1 MMNEP
6 KNNVGTIDRTGQQLG
21 NYRLLCSLD
30 LDKYSGVYLGEHI
43 QFKNQCVVKVWQMQ
57 LKEELVDSF
66 LSQARA
72 LAQLV
77 HPHILRV
84 RDAGVEKLV
93 PFIAMDYVPYVTLQQ
108 RSSRG
113 IPKPLPGI
121 LPHLQP
127 LAEALQYAHNN
138 GFIHKNIRPRTIL
151 LGWNNDVLLSN
162 FSIPAVVQSEQQP
175 NHLKA
180 EEVTELLGYMAPEQM
195 QGKAVP
201 ASDQYSLAVV
211 IYEWLN
217 GNLPFHGSY
226 GEMVNQHL
234 HVQPPL
240 LRKNVPALSSAAE
253 HVIFTALAKDPQKRF
268 SSIAAFIQAL
278 QSAYTGGP
286 SPVVAQRV
294 ASSMPPAYAVPF
306 FAPAGAGV
314 SPAQQAVL
322 APALPVPARP
332 AIVVPALPV
341 TPAPVQYAPAS
352 SIPYPQYQQVAPA
365 TPATPQG
372 SVRPAPARKAKSN
385 ATISRRAFVAGLVGV
400 AAVLGGGGAWVAL
413 SQRQSVSSLATSAPN
428 GTNNQVTNPDQQ
440 GGTLLVYHGHPA
452 RVNAVAWSPDGKLIA
467 SASDDQ
473 TVQICDAKTGATSL
487 TYRGHSA
494 EVYAVAWSPNGQYI
508 ASAGAD
514 KTVQIWNV
522 ANGDTIRTF
531 KGHSDQVNA
540 VSWSSN
546 SNLVASGSDD
556 HTVQVWSIT
565 DGSVAMIYSEHS
577 AGVLSVAWS
586 PDNTVIASGSWDNT
600 VKAFSTIQTQSF
612 AISGT
617 VFDYR
622 GHTAEIYA
630 VAWSPDGKHIASA
643 SGDKVV
649 QVGNGTNGS
658 TLFTYTGHTDVVHA
672 VAWSPDGKY
681 LASASA
687 DNTVQLWSAQSKQKN
702 TRQTRFTYRG
712 HSNTVY
718 AVAWSPDGKRIA
730 SASSDTTLQEW
741 RPV

>member
-1 MMNEP
+1 MMNET
-6 KNNVGTIDRTGQQLG
+6 KNNAGMIDRTGQQLG
-21 NYRLLCSLD
+21 NYRLLCALE
-30 LDKYSGVYLGEHI
+30 LDKYAGVYLGEHI
-43 QFKNQCVVKVWQMQ
+43 QFKRQCVVKVWHVR
-57 LKEELVDSF
+57 LKDGLVDSF
-66 LSQARA
+66 LIQARA

-84 RDAGVEKLV
+84 RDAGVENLV

-108 RSSRG
+108 RSSPG

-121 LPHLQP
+121 FPLLQP

-162 FSIPAVVQSEQQP
+162 FSIPAVLQSEQQP
-175 NHLKA
+175 NHLRA

-195 QGKAVP
+195 KGQAVP
-201 ASDQYSLAVV
+201 ASDQYALAVV

-217 GNLPFHGSY
+217 GDLPFHGSY

-234 HVQPPL
+234 HVQPPP
-240 LRKNVPALSSAAE
+240 LRKNVPALSSTVE
-253 HVIFTALAKDPQKRF
+253 HVLFRALAKDPQQRF
-268 SSIAAFIQAL
+268 NSIGAFIQAL
-278 QSAYTGGP
+278 QSAHASSS
-286 SPVVAQRV
+286 SPVVAQGV
-294 ASSMPPAYAVPF
+294 ASSGPPAYPVAY
-306 FAPAGAGV
+306 FAAAGAGAP
-314 SPAQQAVL
+314 PAQQAVL
-322 APALPVPARP
+322 APALPVPAH
-332 AIVVPALPV
+332 
-341 TPAPVQYAPAS
+341 PAPAMA
-352 SIPYPQYQQVAPA
+352 A
-365 TPATPQG
+365 TPASAAPYAPYRQAAPTTPTA
-372 SVRPAPARKAKSN
+372 PAPSPAAVQAASTQKAKGN

-413 SQRQSVSSLATSAPN
+413 SQRQSVFSQASSAPN
-428 GTNNQVTNPDQQ
+428 GTSKQVTNPDQQ

-452 RVNAVAWSPDGKLIA
+452 RVNAVAWSPDGKHIA

-487 TYRGHSA
+487 TYRGHAA
-494 EVYAVAWSPNGQYI
+494 EVYAVAWSPDGQYI

-514 KTVQIWNV
+514 KTVQIWNAV
-522 ANGDTIRTF
+522 TGDIIRTY
-531 KGHSDQVNA
+531 KGHADQVNA
-540 VSWSSN
+540 VSWSSD
-546 SNLVASGSDD
+546 SRLVASGSDD
-556 HTVQVWSIT
+556 HSVQVWDSS

-586 PDNTVIASGSWDNT
+586 PDDTVIASGSWDNT
-600 VKAFSTIQTQSF
+600 VKAFSTIQTESF
-612 AISGT
+612 AIAGT

-622 GHTAEIYA
+622 GHTAEVYA
-630 VAWSPDGKHIASA
+630 VVWSPDGKHIASA

-649 QVGNGTNGS
+649 QVGNGANGS

-672 VAWSPDGKY
+672 VAWSPDGTY

-687 DNTVQLWSAQSKQKN
+687 DNTVQLWSAQSKQKI

-712 HSNTVY
+712 HSNAVY
-718 AVAWSPDGKRIA
+718 AVAWSPDGKRLA
-730 SASSDTTLQEW
+730 SASADTTLQEW